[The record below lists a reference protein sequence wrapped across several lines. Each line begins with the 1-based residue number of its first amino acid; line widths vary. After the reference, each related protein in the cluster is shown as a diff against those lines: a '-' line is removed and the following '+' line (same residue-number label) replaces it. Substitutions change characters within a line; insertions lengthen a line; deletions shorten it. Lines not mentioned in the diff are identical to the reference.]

1 MKNITKAIIYLQMAA
16 MLMSAA
22 LAGPAAAHKQ
32 VPLHGSIQAVESP
45 NVHFPTLFV
54 HSSGSGNATH
64 LGKFTVT
71 HDFEVDL
78 PTFIAIG
85 SAQFIAADGSS
96 IFTDT
101 IALGAAPIPTET
113 PDVVLITEL
122 HTITGG
128 TGRFAGAT
136 GSIIVERL
144 LNLVTNITAGSFDGT
159 ISY

>member
-1 MKNITKAIIYLQMAA
+1 M
-16 MLMSAA
+16 
-22 LAGPAAAHKQ
+22 
-32 VPLHGSIQAVESP
+32 PLRGTIQAVETP
-45 NVHFPTLFV
+45 DVQFPTLFV

-71 HDFEVDL
+71 HEFEVDL

-101 IALGAAPIPTET
+101 RALGAAPIPTDD

-136 GSIIVERL
+136 GRFIVQRL
-144 LNLVTNITAGSFDGT
+144 LNLVTNITAGSFEGT
-159 ISY
+159 IVLH